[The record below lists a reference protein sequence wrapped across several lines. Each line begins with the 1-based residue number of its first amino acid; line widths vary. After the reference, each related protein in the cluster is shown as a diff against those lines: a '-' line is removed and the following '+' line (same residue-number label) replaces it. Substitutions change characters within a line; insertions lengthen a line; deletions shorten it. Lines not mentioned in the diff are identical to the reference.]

1 MIIDTLHL
9 YTQDT
14 TTVSEKYRHSD
25 LLAELNRHFLDQAG
39 EECVSLCSWLV
50 AQGCDII
57 LIRSPIA
64 L

>member
-25 LLAELNRHFLDQAG
+25 LLAELNRHYRVHSSIFYEDYMKS
-39 EECVSLCSWLV
+39 VSKTCYDFDLCCSLT
-50 AQGCDII
+50 
-57 LIRSPIA
+57 
-64 L
+64 